1 MNSSIN
7 MDRLI
12 QNLDNKLENSNGN
25 SYTDTTYSNINNI
38 NNNINNIN
46 SNINSK
52 KEKQVKQIEVKEIKE
67 LNREKSIIF
76 LIKKYLIIYILYVL
90 LSHPEFDKITNIE
103 SMPLIYR
110 IMIKALIMIVI
121 QLILSSIL

>member
-38 NNNINNIN
+38 NNNINNTN
-46 SNINSK
+46 NK
-52 KEKQVKQIEVKEIKE
+52 KEKEIKQIEVKEIKE
-67 LNREKSIIF
+67 QKREKSIIF

>member
-12 QNLDNKLENSNGN
+12 QNLDNKLGNSNGN

-46 SNINSK
+46 SK
-52 KEKQVKQIEVKEIKE
+52 KEKQVKPIEVKEIKE
-67 LNREKSIIF
+67 PNREKSIIF